1 MKRFLKW
8 FLIVGA
14 AGVALLASTVL
25 LIPLFFDAEDFK
37 PRIQSMISD
46 AAGRPVALTGEIG
59 LSVFP
64 WTGFSIGGFEMMNP
78 PGFSESHFL
87 TVESFDIK
95 VALVPLFSRDIQ
107 VRHIRLE
114 SPRIVLE
121 TNEEGRSNW
130 EGLGRSSG
138 APPEAETGPA
148 PSDGG
153 GGLPV
158 GAFRVDEIALS
169 DGQVL
174 WIDRAAGVRKT
185 VSDVR
190 LKLED
195 ISPDTPV
202 QLTFSAAVDGDPV
215 SLKGNV
221 GPVGTPPGASPL
233 NLDLT
238 ASALDLLTVHLK
250 GKVETTT
257 TAPSLQASVDVAPF
271 SPKKLA
277 GRLGQSME
285 TSDPKALEKVAFKGD
300 IVATP
305 SSATLSDGRLTLDDS
320 TLDLSL
326 AVGRFDRPDVRF
338 DLRLDAIDA
347 DRYLPPGSA
356 EAAETGS
363 SPSPAPASPNREA
376 LRRLLLSGNV
386 QVGQLTVSGGT
397 LRDIRMTLSA
407 KDGVFTVDPLDLALY
422 SGTLHGT
429 AAADLS
435 GAAPESRVHATFDK
449 VDAGPLLT
457 DFAGK
462 DVITGTGKGDLRLRA
477 VGDTPA
483 AVKRRLNGKG
493 ELVFTD
499 GAVKGVDLTRI
510 VRNAKTLL
518 TLKKQPPL
526 EGRTDFSEFKS
537 AFTIDDGVVAVS
549 EARLT
554 APLMRFSGG
563 GKADL
568 TAETLDF
575 RAEPKLVATLEGKG
589 DETRRSGFTV
599 PLLITGTFDAPKIRP
614 DPEALLRQVKNLPES
629 LDKGKAELERG
640 LEEKKAAAKKLLEE
654 KKDQLDSL
662 LGGQKSDGEDSRKPS
677 SKTEE
682 KASDLL
688 KKLPFGQ

>member
-1 MKRFLKW
+1 MKRFLNW
-8 FLIVGA
+8 FLIVVA
-14 AGVALLASTVL
+14 AGVVLLASTVL

-46 AAGRPVALTGEIG
+46 AAGRPVALTGDIG

-87 TVESFDIK
+87 TVKSFDIK

-121 TNEEGRSNW
+121 TTEEGRSNW
-130 EGLGRSSG
+130 EGLGRSSD
-138 APPEAETGPA
+138 APPEAKTGPP

-158 GAFRVDEIALS
+158 SAFRVDEIALS

-185 VSDVR
+185 VSDVQ

-195 ISPDTPV
+195 ISLDAPI
-202 QLTFSAAVDGDPV
+202 QLAFSAAVDGDPV
-215 SLKGNV
+215 SLKGSV
-221 GPVGTPPGASPL
+221 GPVGHPPGAETL

-238 ASALDLLTVHLK
+238 ASALDRLTVHLK
-250 GKVETTT
+250 GKIETPTTT
-257 TAPSLQASVDVAPF
+257 PSLQASVDVAPF

-285 TSDPKALEKVAFKGD
+285 TTDPKALEKVAFKGD

-326 AVGRFDRPDVRF
+326 AVGRFDRPDVQF

-356 EAAETGS
+356 EAAETEP
-363 SPSPAPASPNREA
+363 SPSPAPASPDRKA

-397 LRDIRMTLSA
+397 LSDIRMTLSA

-422 SGTLHGT
+422 SGTLRGT
-429 AAADLS
+429 AVADLS

-449 VDAGPLLT
+449 VDVGPLLA

-462 DVITGTGKGDLRLRA
+462 DVIMGTGKGDLRLHA

-483 AVKRRLNGKG
+483 AVKRRLSGKG

-549 EARLT
+549 EARLA

-589 DETRRSGFTV
+589 DETQRSGFTV
-599 PLLITGTFDAPKIRP
+599 PLLITGTFDDPKIRP
-614 DPEALLRQVKNLPES
+614 DPEALLRRVKNLPES
-629 LDKGKAELERG
+629 LDKGKEDLERQV
-640 LEEKKAAAKKLLEE
+640 EEKKAAAKKLLEE
-654 KKDQLDSL
+654 KKGQLDSF
-662 LGGQKSDGEDSRKPS
+662 LGGQKSDKEDSRKPS
-677 SKTEE
+677 SKTKER
-682 KASDLL
+682 ASDLL

>member
-14 AGVALLASTVL
+14 AGVVLLASTVL

-46 AAGRPVALTGEIG
+46 AAGRPVNLTGDIG

-87 TVESFDIK
+87 TVKSFDIK
-95 VALVPLFSRDIQ
+95 VALVPLLSKDIQ

-121 TNEEGRSNW
+121 TTEEGRSNW
-130 EGLGRSSG
+130 EGLGRSSD
-138 APPEAETGPA
+138 APPEAKTGPA

-153 GGLPV
+153 GGPPV
-158 GAFRVDEIALS
+158 AAFRVDEITLS

-185 VSDVR
+185 VSDVQ

-195 ISPDTPV
+195 ISLDAPV
-202 QLTFSAAVDGDPV
+202 RLAFSAAVDGDPV

-221 GPVGTPPGASPL
+221 GPVGNPPGAEAL

-238 ASALDLLTVHLK
+238 ASALDLLTIHLK
-250 GKVETTT
+250 GKIETPTET
-257 TAPSLQASVDVAPF
+257 PSFQASVDVAPF

-277 GRLGQSME
+277 GRLGQSIE
-285 TSDPKALEKVAFKGD
+285 TTDPKALEKAAFRGNVA
-300 IVATP
+300 ASP

-326 AVGRFDRPDVRF
+326 TVGRFDRPDVRF
-338 DLRLDAIDA
+338 DLRLDAIDI

-363 SPSPAPASPNREA
+363 SPSPPPEPSDRAA
-376 LRRLLLSGNV
+376 LRQLLLSGNV

-397 LRDIRMTLSA
+397 LRDIRMTLSG

-422 SGTLHGT
+422 NGTLHGT

-435 GAAPESRVHATFDK
+435 GAAPKSRVHATFDN
-449 VDAGPLLT
+449 VDVGPLLT
-457 DFAGK
+457 DFADK
-462 DVITGTGKGDLRLRA
+462 DVITGTGKGDIRLRTF
-477 VGDTPA
+477 GDTPA

-499 GAVKGVDLTRI
+499 GAVKGVDLTRM
-510 VRNAKTLL
+510 VRNAKSLL
-518 TLKKQPPL
+518 SLKKQPPL

-537 AFTIDDGVVAVS
+537 AFTIDDGVVTVS
-549 EARLT
+549 ESRLT

-568 TAETLDF
+568 TAETLDL
-575 RAEPKLVATLEGKG
+575 RAEPTLVATLKGKG
-589 DETRRSGFTV
+589 DETQRSGFTV
-599 PLLITGTFDAPKIRP
+599 PLLITGTFDDPKIRP
-614 DPEALLRQVKNLPES
+614 DPEALLRQVKNLSES

-640 LEEKKAAAKKLLEE
+640 LEEKKAAAKKLLE
-654 KKDQLDSL
+654 
-662 LGGQKSDGEDSRKPS
+662 PS